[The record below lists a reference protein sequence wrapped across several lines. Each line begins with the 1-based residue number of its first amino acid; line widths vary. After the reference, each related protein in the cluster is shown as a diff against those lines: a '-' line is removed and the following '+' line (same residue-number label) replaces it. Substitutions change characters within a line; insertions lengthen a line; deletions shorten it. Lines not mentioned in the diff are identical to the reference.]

1 MVVGVEPLL
10 LSQHPL
16 QPMGQSWAGGDRP
29 ASLRGW
35 MQLLVMLAHKGVV
48 QLPAQLQM
56 YAQKVVLTK
65 VTGVGAGEPA
75 EFEGVGALRGWSGW
89 SGGRAGPPPRG
100 RCLPPPGRP
109 SVKEGGYRCGYLA
122 SKEW

>member
-1 MVVGVEPLL
+1 MVVAVEPLL

-35 MQLLVMLAHKGVV
+35 MQLLVTLAHKGAV

-56 YAQKVVLTK
+56 YAQTVVLTK
-65 VTGVGAGEPA
+65 VAGVGAGEPA
-75 EFEGVGALRGWSGW
+75 ELEGVGALRGWSGW
-89 SGGRAGPPPRG
+89 SGGRAGPPSQGAVPT
-100 RCLPPPGRP
+100 P
-109 SVKEGGYRCGYLA
+109 SRAPFG
-122 SKEW
+122 